1 MVRSL
6 KFKIAVTLTL
16 LAMIFVSPSMG
27 MAQSPQPPEPTKQ
40 PNRLAPI
47 ETQVETLPFEI
58 TQLSKLHDLPQPAH
72 IDVPGYQNCKVWAVV
87 GSTGLESYMLTCDT
101 KLSGTKTPFDA
112 YFESVT
118 E

>member
-1 MVRSL
+1 
-6 KFKIAVTLTL
+6 
-16 LAMIFVSPSMG
+16 
-27 MAQSPQPPEPTKQ
+27 
-40 PNRLAPI
+40 
-47 ETQVETLPFEI
+47 
-58 TQLSKLHDLPQPAH
+58 LPQPAH